1 MGPNQPLFQRVP
13 ETLPRG
19 LSSGQ
24 RPLLYTNFHLA
35 AWIRISEVLH
45 NFSSLHVAISWCLI
59 RHIGIFT
66 FTRKSE
72 RSSSSRFLKL
82 IAEMMCTAQ
91 SGREVSG
98 VYCRLLFE
106 QLFRLVWFCSVRVEG
121 ILIPDR
127 SYAWRELP
135 MSINMIHIPGKQC
148 PWANGH
154 AELHNADR

>member
-1 MGPNQPLFQRVP
+1 MGPRQPPFQRVP
-13 ETLPRG
+13 ENLHRG
-19 LSSGQ
+19 LSSVQ
-24 RPLLYTNFHLA
+24 RPPLSTNFHLA
-35 AWIRISEVLH
+35 ARIRISEVLY

-66 FTRKSE
+66 FTRKSK
-72 RSSSSRFLKL
+72 RSSSSCFLKL
-82 IAEMMCTAQ
+82 ITEMMCTAL
-91 SGREVSG
+91 SGCEVSG

-106 QLFRLVWFCSVRVEG
+106 QLFRLVWFYSARVECT
-121 ILIPDR
+121 LISDR

-135 MSINMIHIPGKQC
+135 MSINMIHIPGKQG